1 MHSFRESLKKIKW
14 ETYIWLMYLPFSA
27 AFYLPARSWTD
38 YFWLLMMVAFLVVYI
53 LVTEVPKWRK
63 VTIPLELLITGSFA
77 VWPLNFFMIIFTAWQ
92 VAFILSTMPR
102 RYFGWFLMAYYA
114 LLGAGIIH
122 SLQINPTSGVEYAM
136 NAFGLIFPIL
146 SPIMSYG
153 FARSVQIRK
162 QMSQNNRRLENLI
175 RRGERDRIARD
186 LHDTLGQSFSMITVK
201 TELAQKLLKKAPERV
216 PDELRDIA
224 QTSRANLQLV
234 RQIVADLHQQTL
246 SEVLLEQG
254 KNLAEAR
261 IFMFTENEEAASKWP
276 TEVQNCFAA
285 VIVEAVTN
293 VIRHSRASQVWI
305 EFTQAADN
313 YQLKVQD
320 NGSAKQLIRENANGI
335 SGMQQR
341 MREQNGEFEISSNL
355 TGTLVCA
362 RLLKE

>member
-1 MHSFRESLKKIKW
+1 
-14 ETYIWLMYLPFSA
+14 
-27 AFYLPARSWTD
+27 
-38 YFWLLMMVAFLVVYI
+38 
-53 LVTEVPKWRK
+53 
-63 VTIPLELLITGSFA
+63 
-77 VWPLNFFMIIFTAWQ
+77 
-92 VAFILSTMPR
+92 
-102 RYFGWFLMAYYA
+102 
-114 LLGAGIIH
+114 
-122 SLQINPTSGVEYAM
+122 
-136 NAFGLIFPIL
+136 
-146 SPIMSYG
+146 
-153 FARSVQIRK
+153 
-162 QMSQNNRRLENLI
+162 
-175 RRGERDRIARD
+175 
-186 LHDTLGQSFSMITVK
+186 MITVK